1 MQNQLNNFRKI
12 LAEYMHLSGIKI
24 SVFLKDGSKVN
35 LSNAIMKKDYII
47 NNYYEDF
54 SGKNILLKDVEFAE
68 LYTD

>member
-1 MQNQLNNFRKI
+1 MNKQSSNFRNI

-24 SVFLKDGSKVN
+24 AVFLKDGSKVN
-35 LSNAIMKKDYII
+35 LSNAVMKKDYII

-54 SGKNILLKDVEFAE
+54 NGRNIQLKDVEFAE

>member
-1 MQNQLNNFRKI
+1 MENKGINFREI
-12 LAEYMHLSGIKI
+12 LTKYLHLSGIRI

-35 LSNAIMKKDYII
+35 LENAVIKKDYII

-54 SGKNILLKDVEFAE
+54 NGKPIALNNIEFAE